1 MKRNV
6 RSRGGRSPWQLVHWA
21 VLAFGF
27 TAFSLL
33 TKYRSDFDEA
43 SVKPPSSRR
52 GAVHAVLL
60 VGLSQ
65 YTSRRFCDIENVGSP
80 TQGNPRLKCCHG

>member
-1 MKRNV
+1 
-6 RSRGGRSPWQLVHWA
+6 VHWA

-27 TAFSLL
+27 AALSLL

-60 VGLSQ
+60 VGLS
-65 YTSRRFCDIENVGSP
+65 
-80 TQGNPRLKCCHG
+80 